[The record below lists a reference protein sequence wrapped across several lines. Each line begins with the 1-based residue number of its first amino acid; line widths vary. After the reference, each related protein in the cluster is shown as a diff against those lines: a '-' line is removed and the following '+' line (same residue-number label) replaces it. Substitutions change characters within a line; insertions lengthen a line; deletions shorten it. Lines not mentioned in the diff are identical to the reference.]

1 MYSIM
6 HHFMNALFSF
16 LSSFPFLTPYYHYS
30 RLDGIVL
37 SPQGR
42 SFARGCQVNVEK
54 QDGGEGRNKLSG
66 RLGRGWDGR
75 EKGRGRGRVIFHF
88 YELYLTSRVTYSFL
102 LRREDCVEILYF
114 LCTDRNLRL
123 LLQNVQRCKHT
134 KNLLH
139 RNCF

>member
-1 MYSIM
+1 MIWHNAPFHECFVQLFIILSI
-6 HHFMNALFSF
+6 
-16 LSSFPFLTPYYHYS
+16 LTPYYHYS

-88 YELYLTSRVTYSFL
+88 YELYLTSSHIFFFTEK
-102 LRREDCVEILYF
+102 RRLCGNLVFPLY
-114 LCTDRNLRL
+114 R
-123 LLQNVQRCKHT
+123 
-134 KNLLH
+134 
-139 RNCF
+139 